1 MRTNQFVIFIAS
13 QQGAGTAPVVLPSLR
28 LLLDAFT
35 TADDA
40 PVTSPRTCEP
50 GPGVLTF
57 VDAGNRLSIASGDL
71 VASGGAASY
80 GDPNGMSQS
89 VLRKIGTVLAGFF
102 TITDTA
108 AILEV
113 GWDNVTGTGALDSN
127 ALRLA
132 ADTIKVRTVGTD
144 GVTLPFTPTD
154 GTKLGYAL
162 ILRPNGAFY
171 LVHDG
176 TNWRLLAR
184 NYGVHDNQNPLLGG
198 FSNNSAAWALSDLY
212 IHRYNLIQPLAADRF
227 NRADGP
233 LGSSDGWVTQEGG
246 GDGKVWTG
254 ATWSIISGNAH
265 TTPATGAEKLTDG
278 SLEAAYTA
286 GLCNTL
292 TKTGSPTLT
301 ESADA
306 HAGGKAQAFTGAAQW
321 NDLKFA
327 NVTPVANTWYRFSAW
342 AKRTAG
348 TVGATHLGPV
358 QAIVGGYT
366 KPITTADYTNYR
378 MTHFAP
384 TTNAITPYAV
394 QERGTVA
401 WDSVIVDDFSFT
413 PVTFTS
419 LISSP
424 AITAADTNGEV
435 QIFLSEIGY
444 HGGVVI
450 NCDDIANPQN
460 YILIYYGSDKATVRV
475 WEVKSNVPTSKLNQA
490 VSFGANLQYGC
501 VLSWVKT
508 GTTLAVYMNGAAAGS
523 TITGLDAT
531 VAAGTKMAL
540 FATDED
546 VRLKNLV
553 VYNTVQGDITTPANI
568 PGKDLIIFDGDS
580 LIANANQ
587 GIWEN
592 KFPTQC
598 WRLLGESKWYFY
610 SLGIGGQTAVQMAAD
625 ATTVDTLYAAYGKR
639 NVVVCWAGTNDLAGG
654 ATAAQA
660 YTALSGYIVG
670 RKAAGFKVIAVNCLP
685 RGTNGVLNT
694 AITDYNALISANTV
708 GADALVDVHTAM
720 PDATDLTYFDADQ
733 IHLNAVG
740 YGVAAALVAAVV

>member
-1 MRTNQFVIFIAS
+1 MDKALFLMVFAAQGGAVTVPSSVQFFD
-13 QQGAGTAPVVLPSLR
+13 T
-28 LLLDAFT
+28 FT
-35 TADDA
+35 TAANA
-40 PVTSPRTCEP
+40 PVTTPRTAEP
-50 GPGVLTF
+50 GPGTLTF
-57 VDAGNRLSIASGDL
+57 VDVGNVLSIASGNL
-71 VASGGAASY
+71 IASGGSGTN
-80 GDPNGMSQS
+80 GDPNGVAQ
-89 VLRKIGTVLAGFF
+89 LIPRYLGLALYGYFA
-102 TITDTA
+102 ITDVTQEIEIGFDDA
-108 AILEV
+108 
-113 GWDNVTGTGALDSN
+113 TGTGALG
-127 ALRLA
+127 
-132 ADTIKVRTVGTD
+132 ADTFRVTGDLLKIYSAGAV
-144 GVTLPFTPTD
+144 GVTVPFIPTD
-154 GTKLGYAL
+154 TTNLGYGV

-171 LVHDG
+171 LVHNG
-176 TNWRLLAR
+176 TNWLLVGR
-184 NYGVHDNQNPLLGG
+184 NYGLHDNINPVRGG
-198 FSNNSAAWALSDLY
+198 FANKGAAFTCSDLA
-212 IHRYNLIQPLAADRF
+212 IKRTVLIQPLVSDRF
-227 NRADGP
+227 ARADGA
-233 LGSSDGWVTQEGG
+233 LGSSDGYVTQEGG
-246 GDGKVWTG
+246 GDGKLWTG

-587 GIWEN
+587 EIWEN